1 MRFKHGNRKQWGVGC
16 VCGGHRAQSQV
27 KGGGSNVWDL
37 KMKRI
42 ESQNGEK
49 ISHKKPIWFMQTF
62 CIYYFSNSIELFQS
76 EHLGSRQRWSSV
88 RSRPARKAWYHS
100 KEWNKKERIQELLTV
115 AACGKAREVTLGETL
130 AFSYQWGMSNFQT
143 MNSLSMKN
151 PNTSLKHTEEVKQ
164 EGQKKLHPPGGHPE
178 LPESLS
184 SKIIKSD
191 KETYWGWRD
200 DSGDKVLVLQPWGL
214 QWVLWAP
221 QGSHMILELHLQSQH
236 SGGQWGSM
244 HWAN

>member
-1 MRFKHGNRKQWGVGC
+1 METESNGVWGVG
-16 VCGGHRAQSQV
+16 GAGHRAQSQV
-27 KGGGSNVWDL
+27 KRRGGVKCLRFKNEKDRKWEWG
-37 KMKRI
+37 K
-42 ESQNGEK
+42 K
-49 ISHKKPIWFMQTF
+49 ISHKKPIWFMQTS

-115 AACGKAREVTLGETL
+115 AACGKARKVTLGETL
-130 AFSYQWGMSNFQT
+130 AFSYQWVMSNFQT

-200 DSGDKVLVLQPWGL
+200 DSVDKVLVPQPWGL
-214 QWVLWAP
+214 QWVLWAL
-221 QGSHMILELHLQSQH
+221 QGSHMILELYLQSQH